1 MKRLPIIGKL
11 EEELAKITKEL
22 RIEVPKALREA
33 AAHGDLSENSEY
45 DAAKQRQTFLD
56 ARASHL
62 STRINTLANIKL
74 DDIPKDRIAFGATIE
89 LEDMDSGDTI
99 TYELVTPDEVEPREG
114 KISVSS
120 PIGKALMHKKIDEE
134 VTINLP
140 TGVKEYAVLKIK
152 TLHET
157 LLQDD

>member
-1 MKRLPIIGKL
+1 MIRLPIIAIL
-11 EEELAKITKEL
+11 EEELTKITKEL
-22 RIEVPKALREA
+22 RVDVPKALREA

-62 STRINTLANIKL
+62 SARINTLANIKL
-74 DDIPKDRIAFGATIE
+74 DDIPRDRIAFGAQIE
-89 LEDMDSGDTI
+89 LEDQDSGDTVN
-99 TYELVTPDEVEPREG
+99 YELVTPDEVEPRDG

-120 PIGKALMHKKIDEE
+120 PIGKALLHKKIDDEI
-134 VTINLP
+134 TINLP
-140 TGVKEYAVLKIK
+140 TGVKEYLVVAIK

-157 LLQDD
+157 LLQED

>member
-1 MKRLPIIGKL
+1 MKKLPIITKL
-11 EEELAKITKEL
+11 EEELAKVTKEL

-74 DDIPKDRIAFGATIE
+74 DDIPKDRIAFGAQVE
-89 LEDMDSGDTI
+89 LEDMDSGDMVN
-99 TYELVTPDEVEPREG
+99 YELVTPDEVEPRIG
-114 KISVSS
+114 KISVGS
-120 PIGKALMHKKIDEE
+120 PIGKALLHKKLDEE
-134 VTINLP
+134 ITINLP
-140 TGVKEYAVLKIK
+140 TGVKEYLVVGIK

-157 LLQDD
+157 LLQD

>member
-1 MKRLPIIGKL
+1 MIRLPIIAIL
-11 EEELAKITKEL
+11 EEELVKITKEL
-22 RIEVPKALREA
+22 RVDVPKALREA

-62 STRINTLANIKL
+62 SARINTLANIKL
-74 DDIPKDRIAFGATIE
+74 DDIPRDRIAFGAQIE
-89 LEDMDSGDTI
+89 LEDQDSGDTVN
-99 TYELVTPDEVEPREG
+99 YELVTPDEVEPRDG

-120 PIGKALMHKKIDEE
+120 PIGKALLHKKIDDEI
-134 VTINLP
+134 TINLP
-140 TGVKEYAVLKIK
+140 TGVKEYLVVAIK

-157 LLQDD
+157 LLQED